1 MGRIALVEDNPDSAD
16 LVRAMLDDEHT
27 VEWFPNGRTFLEF
40 FPSDKFDL
48 VLLDVALPE
57 MDGYQILA
65 WIRTQNPSMPVI
77 ILSAHA
83 SAEELRSALERGIS
97 DYVVKPIH
105 NMQAFRE
112 KVRRHIQGGGPQE
125 P

>member
-1 MGRIALVEDNPDSAD
+1 MGRIALVEDNRDAAD

-27 VEWFPNGRTFLEF
+27 VEWFPDGKTFLEF
-40 FPSDKFDL
+40 FSSDKFDL

-57 MDGYQILA
+57 MDGYQVFA
-65 WIRTQNPSMPVI
+65 SIRAQNPSLPVI

-83 SAEELRSALERGIS
+83 YPEDIRSALEHGIS

-105 NMQAFRE
+105 DMQQFRE
-112 KVRRHIQGGGPQE
+112 KVRRNIRGNAP
-125 P
+125 PR